1 MVEDFRVKI
10 GNEIYNYNEF
20 KKFINSKKIIVQS
33 NDGYYFGYNNYF
45 VEYDISDKIEVLE
58 GTTSLSDCTFEGF
71 TKVKEITLP
80 NSLKRIGECAF
91 LRCKSLEKLEIPE
104 GVEILNNSA
113 FEYCSLKEVILPSTL
128 ETIYYDTFEQNNP
141 NIKIKVPNQKMADK
155 ILSMYDDLTSDNIA
169 ITLTTANNS
178 AGFL

>member
-33 NDGYYFGYNNYF
+33 NDGYYSGDNNCF

-80 NSLKRIGECAF
+80 NS
-91 LRCKSLEKLEIPE
+91 
-104 GVEILNNSA
+104 
-113 FEYCSLKEVILPSTL
+113 
-128 ETIYYDTFEQNNP
+128 
-141 NIKIKVPNQKMADK
+141 
-155 ILSMYDDLTSDNIA
+155 
-169 ITLTTANNS
+169 
-178 AGFL
+178 